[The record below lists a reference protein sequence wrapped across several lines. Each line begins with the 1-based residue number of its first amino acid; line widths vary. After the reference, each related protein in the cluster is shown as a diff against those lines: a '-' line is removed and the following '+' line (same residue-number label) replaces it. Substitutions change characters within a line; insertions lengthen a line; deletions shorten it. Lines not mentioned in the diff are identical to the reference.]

1 MINKRLVEFLVG
13 LFIIAGMLALLML
26 ALKVSGLGQYST
38 GDAYTVSALFD
49 NIGDLKVRA
58 PVTIAGVHVGEV
70 TKIELDSKTF
80 KARVS
85 LLIDKR
91 QNQLP
96 IDSAAQILTAGLIG
110 ANYIELSP
118 GFSPENLKDKGEIT
132 ETHPAIILENL
143 ISQFI
148 YQSKKDDNKQ
158 DKKNN

>member
-1 MINKRLVEFLVG
+1 MKNKHIIELTVG
-13 LFIIAGMLALLML
+13 LFIIAGFLALFML
-26 ALKVSGLGQYST
+26 SLKVSGLSEYSKS
-38 GDAYTVSALFD
+38 DAYTVYALFD

-70 TKIELDSKTF
+70 TKINLDPKTF
-80 KARVS
+80 RAKVEM
-85 LLIDKR
+85 LIDKR

-96 IDSAAQILTAGLIG
+96 KDTAAQILTAGLIG

-118 GFSPENLKDKGEIT
+118 GFDTENLSNNSEIT

-148 YQSKKDDNKQ
+148 YQSKKDEGK
-158 DKKNN
+158 DKKNK